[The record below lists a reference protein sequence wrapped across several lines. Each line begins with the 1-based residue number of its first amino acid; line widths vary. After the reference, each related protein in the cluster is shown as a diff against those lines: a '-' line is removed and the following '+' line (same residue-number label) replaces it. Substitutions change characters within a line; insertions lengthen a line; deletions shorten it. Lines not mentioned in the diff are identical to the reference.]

1 MDARYLALVP
11 LPTIFEIGFDGI
23 AFAGLLRRAPVVF
36 GVRVQGLDEL
46 LLDARLVLAVV
57 ICVEKSL
64 NAARRG
70 HGRSVAQAMS

>member
-1 MDARYLALVP
+1 MDASDLALVP
-11 LPTIFEIGFDGI
+11 LPPRFKIGFDGI

-57 ICVEKSL
+57 ICVWT
-64 NAARRG
+64 NC
-70 HGRSVAQAMS
+70 